1 MSLRLETIIRKNFHE
16 EPGEPCLWWHGTW
29 WSRGALEELVED
41 CENNLRAGGFREGDR
56 LALALPN
63 SPLFLAATLA
73 VWRLGGG
80 VVPLNPQAGAEGI
93 GRALEFA
100 DAFGVLIPKD
110 AGALGSALAATGV
123 PVAEA
128 PLSGAVPE
136 FPGRRG
142 QPDSADTGVV
152 FFTSGTTGH
161 PKAVPLTHGN
171 LYSDVAACLERVD
184 EIGQEEVFLN
194 ALPNFHALGFTVCA
208 LMPLLSNFSQ
218 VLLPSFMPPE
228 ATLDAMRQGKVTV
241 AAAVPTM
248 IALLMGVAARGQ
260 LVPSSLKLLISG
272 GDRMPSRLDERARR
286 ILGLNVL
293 EGYGLTE
300 TSPVLAVNPNY
311 RTRKPGTVGPLLP
324 GVEAQIRD
332 PEGNLVLPGQEGK
345 LWVRGPNVATSYF
358 RDPEL
363 TSRRFADGWFDTQ
376 DMVRQDEDGYLTVI
390 SRVSDIIIVGGF
402 NVYPQEVEAVLAE
415 HPAVREV
422 AVVGVPRSLSGEI
435 VKAFVVPKNGAT
447 PTSRELVAFCRERLP
462 HYKVPRSVAFLEAL
476 PRSSIGE
483 VLKRELKAR

>member
-1 MSLRLETIIRKNFHE
+1 MSPRLETIIRKHFHE

-41 CENNLRAGGFREGDR
+41 CEQNLRESGFREGYR

-73 VWRLGGG
+73 VWRLGGA
-80 VVPLNPQAGAEGI
+80 VVPLNPQAGPEGL
-93 GRALEFA
+93 RLALGYA
-100 DAFGVLIPKD
+100 DAFGVLAAKD
-110 AGALGSALAATGV
+110 GSLAGPLAAQGI

-128 PLSGAVPE
+128 PLSGAVPV
-136 FPGRRG
+136 FQGRECL
-142 QPDSADTGVV
+142 PDGADTAVV
-152 FFTSGTTGH
+152 FFTSGTTGT

-171 LYSDVAACLERVD
+171 LHSDVKACLEQVD

-208 LMPLLSNFSQ
+208 LLPLLSNFSQ

-248 IALLMGVAARGQ
+248 IALLLGVAARGQ
-260 LVPSSLKLLISG
+260 LVPASLRLLISG
-272 GDRMPSRLDERARR
+272 GDRLPPRLDERAAR
-286 ILGLNVL
+286 ILGVPVL

-332 PEGNLVLPGQEGK
+332 PQGNPVLPGQEGK
-345 LWVRGPNVATSYF
+345 LWVRGPNVAASYF
-358 RDPEL
+358 RNEAL
-363 TSRRFADGWFDTQ
+363 SAGRFVDGWFDTQ
-376 DMVRQDEDGYLTVI
+376 DLVRQDEEGYLSIVA
-390 SRVSDIIIVGGF
+390 RVSDIIIVGGF
-402 NVYPQEVEAVLAE
+402 NVYPQEVESVLAE
-415 HPAVREV
+415 HPSVREV

-435 VKAFVVPKNGAT
+435 VKAFVVPRPGT
-447 PTSRELVAFCRERLP
+447 EPSPRELIAFCRERLP
-462 HYKVPRSVAFLEAL
+462 HYKVPRSVAFLDVL

-483 VLKRELKAR
+483 ILKRELKLR